1 MRFYRPELDA
11 LRFFAFICVFSAHAP
26 IEGRWA
32 KPIRDMG
39 NFGMAVFFV
48 LSAYLI
54 VSLLLREK
62 EIQRVDIKAFAI
74 RRVLRIWP
82 LYFLVIGICYALG
95 RVWHGAGGP
104 GSAVAAFSLLAGNW
118 YILRYGWLHS
128 PLDPLW
134 SISVEEQFYV
144 GIPLVS
150 RVASERTLRN
160 VFIGTI
166 LLSYLVLYR
175 LGRVTPSPQV
185 WTNSFVQFQFFGAGG
200 LIALFLFRRELHL
213 SRAPRII
220 LAVAGI
226 LLWVVA
232 QRCNLISFEPRD
244 ASTLMLGY
252 FSVLLGTAVLF
263 IAILGQKAQVPKIV
277 VYLGK
282 ISYGLYVFHELIFW
296 TVFDRLHCQHKGLG
310 TLFVLAATI
319 GIAAMSYEFFEKPIL
334 RLKNRFETI
343 QTRTL

>member
-11 LRFFAFICVFSAHAP
+11 LRLFAFLCVFSAHVP
-26 IEGRWA
+26 IEARWA
-32 KPIRDMG
+32 KPIRDVG
-39 NFGMAVFFV
+39 TFGMPVFFV

-62 EIQRVDIKAFAI
+62 EIQRVDIKAFAM

-82 LYFLVIGICYALG
+82 LYFLVIGLCYVLG
-95 RVWHGAGGP
+95 RVWHDAGVP
-104 GSAVAAFSLLAGNW
+104 GRAVAAFSLLAGNW
-118 YILRYGWLHS
+118 YILRFGWLGS
-128 PLDPLW
+128 PVNPLW

-160 VFIGTI
+160 IFIATI
-166 LLSYLVLYR
+166 LLSYLVLYW
-175 LGRVTPSPQV
+175 LGRVTPTPQV

-200 LIALFLFRRELHL
+200 LIALFLFRRKLYL
-213 SRAPRII
+213 SRALRII
-220 LAVAGI
+220 LVVVGV

-232 QRCNLISFEPRD
+232 QRCNIISFEPLD
-244 ASTLMLGY
+244 ASTLIPGY
-252 FSVLLGTAVLF
+252 LSVLLGTAALF
-263 IAILGQKAQVPKIV
+263 LGVLGQNARVPKVV

-282 ISYGLYVFHELIFW
+282 ISYGLYAFHDLVFW
-296 TVFDRLHCQHKGLG
+296 TVFDRLHYQHKGLG

-319 GIAAMSYEFFEKPIL
+319 GIAATSYEFFEKPIL
-334 RLKNRFETI
+334 RFKNRFETI